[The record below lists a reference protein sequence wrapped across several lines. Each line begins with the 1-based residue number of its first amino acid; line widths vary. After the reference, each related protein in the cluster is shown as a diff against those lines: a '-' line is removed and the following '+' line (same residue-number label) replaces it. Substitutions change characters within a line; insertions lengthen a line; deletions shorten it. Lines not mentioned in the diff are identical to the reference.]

1 MIDAKDRPTALA
13 APDTTTLRER
23 PRWIG
28 GAIGFVT
35 LIAIW
40 YLLAVTFLAHKHVL
54 PRPDVVIK
62 TVFYDPGYSV
72 WPALGRTATE
82 AGFGFLWGNAI
93 ALFLAGLFVVFPI
106 AERALLRVAL
116 ATYCMPVIA
125 IGPIL
130 QIILNGTAPKI
141 ALAAL
146 SVLFTTLIGALR
158 GLRSADPISIELIG
172 AYGGRRWQ
180 EFWRVRF
187 HAALPSTFAGLS
199 IAAPAA
205 VLGAII
211 GEYLGTD
218 QGIGLGIMN
227 AENVL
232 NAARVWALALIVT
245 ALAGAGY
252 FVIHTVGRALTPWAP
267 RQAST

>member
-1 MIDAKDRPTALA
+1 VIDAGGGPSAVTGAE
-13 APDTTTLRER
+13 TTPLSER
-23 PRWIG
+23 PRWLG
-28 GAIGFVT
+28 GVIGFAI
-35 LIAIW
+35 LIGLW
-40 YLLAVTFLAHKHVL
+40 YLLAVTLLTHKHLL
-54 PRPDVVIK
+54 PRPDIVIK
-62 TVFYDPGYSV
+62 TVFYDPGYSM

-82 AGFGFLWGNAI
+82 AGLGFLWGNAI
-93 ALFLAGLFVVFPI
+93 ALLLAALFVVFPF
-106 AERALLRVAL
+106 AERALLRIVL
-116 ATYCMPVIA
+116 ATYCMPVLA

-158 GLRSADPISIELIG
+158 GLRSADATAIELIG
-172 AYGGRRWQ
+172 AYGGGRWQ
-180 EFWRVRF
+180 EFRRVRF

-211 GEYLGTD
+211 GEYLGAD
-218 QGIGLGIMN
+218 QGIGVGIMN
-227 AENVL
+227 AENLL

-252 FVIHTVGRALTPWAP
+252 FVIHTVGRAITPWAP
-267 RQAST
+267 RQANT

>member
-1 MIDAKDRPTALA
+1 VSNVTVDVAVAAGEPTVV
-13 APDTTTLRER
+13 RER
-23 PRWIG
+23 PRWLG
-28 GAIGFVT
+28 GVAGFAI

-40 YLLAVTFLAHKHVL
+40 YLLALTVLANKHVL

-62 TVFYDPGYSV
+62 TIFDDPGYNV
-72 WPALGRTATE
+72 LPALARTATE
-82 AGFGFLWGNAI
+82 AGLGFLWGNVI
-93 ALFLAGLFVVFPI
+93 ALTLAGLFILFPV
-106 AERALLRVAL
+106 AEKALLRIVL

-158 GLRSADPISIELIG
+158 GLRSADETAIELIG
-172 AYGGRRWQ
+172 AYGGGRWQ
-180 EFWRVRF
+180 ELRRVRLRS
-187 HAALPSTFAGLS
+187 ALPSTFAGLS

-211 GEYLGTD
+211 GEYLGSD
-218 QGIGLGIMN
+218 QGIGLGIMS
-227 AENVL
+227 AQNVL
-232 NAARVWALALIVT
+232 NAPRVWALALIVT

-252 FVIHTVGRALTPWAP
+252 FVIHLVGRALTPWAP
-267 RQAST
+267 RQASS

>member
-1 MIDAKDRPTALA
+1 
-13 APDTTTLRER
+13 
-23 PRWIG
+23 
-28 GAIGFVT
+28 V
-35 LIAIW
+35 
-40 YLLAVTFLAHKHVL
+40 
-54 PRPDVVIK
+54 
-62 TVFYDPGYSV
+62 
-72 WPALGRTATE
+72 
-82 AGFGFLWGNAI
+82 
-93 ALFLAGLFVVFPI
+93 
-106 AERALLRVAL
+106 AERALLRIVP

-158 GLRSADPISIELIG
+158 GLRSADTTALELVG
-172 AYGGRRWQ
+172 VYGGGRWK
-180 EFWRVRF
+180 ELRLVRLR
-187 HAALPSTFAGLS
+187 AALPSTFAGLS

-211 GEYLGTD
+211 GEYLGAD
-218 QGIGLGIMN
+218 EGLGLGIMN

-232 NAARVWALALIVT
+232 DAARVWALAFVVT

-252 FVIHTVGRALTPWAP
+252 LVVHLLGRALTPWAP
-267 RQAST
+267 RQASN